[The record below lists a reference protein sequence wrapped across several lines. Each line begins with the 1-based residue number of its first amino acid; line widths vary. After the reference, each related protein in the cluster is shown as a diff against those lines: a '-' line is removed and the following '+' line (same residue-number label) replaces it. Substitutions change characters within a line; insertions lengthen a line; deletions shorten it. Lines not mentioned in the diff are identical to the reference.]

1 MNDNN
6 INNQPV
12 EPVQQTVTPESTVQP
27 EQTVGNPLSPQ
38 LDATRTDA
46 PTSNDI
52 LYAVISY
59 IGFLSLIVLYAIKPK
74 SEFALFHAK
83 QAANLFIIDI
93 IVAFGGG
100 IIKGVLSAMHV
111 PVFGSVIG
119 LVSTAIWILNIIGL
133 IYAAQGKKYELPV
146 VSNIKIIK

>member
-6 INNQPV
+6 FNN
-12 EPVQQTVTPESTVQP
+12 ETVTPESNVQP
-27 EQTVGNPLSPQ
+27 EQTVGNPIAPQ
-38 LDATRTDA
+38 PEVNQADAK
-46 PTSNDI
+46 PESNDI

-100 IIKGVLSAMHV
+100 IIKGVLNAMHV

-146 VSNIKIIK
+146 VSQIKIIK